1 MNEQSSQRGQVV
13 KQILQKEDLPPDLLD
28 RAVDLP
34 EPENEHLFSWVMRL
48 RDVLSREEEEV
59 VGDVLNDGVLVSGAG
74 SELISREV
82 DTLTDELKASLKGFM
97 EEESGYL
104 EQATFVLAMDVQN
117 QVHNKVNRWQ

>member
-13 KQILQKEDLPPDLLD
+13 KQILQKEDLPPDLLH

-34 EPENEHLFSWVMRL
+34 EAENEHLFSWVMRL

-97 EEESGYL
+97 EEESEYL